1 MQTERPKV
9 HSAQKI
15 SLLTSITKNKKL
27 SKMSTLPDFEVD
39 LDEYLCNYKVVEG
52 NMLRHKVWNRQVTQ
66 QVTLCN
72 THYKFYL

>member
-1 MQTERPKV
+1 
-9 HSAQKI
+9 
-15 SLLTSITKNKKL
+15 
-27 SKMSTLPDFEVD
+27 MSTLPDFEVD
-39 LDEYLCNYKVVEG
+39 LDEYLRNYKVVEG